1 MEARPYQQKAIDELI
16 EYYKTGKRPLL
27 HLATGAGKTFIFCR
41 VMKGCYEKGNPCIM
55 VVRGRS
61 LVQQA
66 SKRLNEMGVPHGVF
80 MANEYDGKH
89 IVQIV
94 SIDTVRSKKIFPKAS
109 MVIIDEAHYA
119 VSESFKEFIAHYP
132 DAFFLSVSATPY
144 PREGLKHLADHVIY
158 PISIQQLFEQKWLC
172 PPKYIGVP
180 ENRKMDLKKVK
191 ITGGDFNERQS
202 FEAFETQKIYGDV
215 ASHWVK
221 FCKGESSLCFA
232 INLAHGARLVETY
245 ESVGARAI
253 LIDAQTALDTR
264 LELINKLETGKI
276 DVIVNV
282 GTMTTGVDIP
292 SLRNLVLC
300 RPTASKVLYV
310 QMLGRGTR
318 IWPGKE
324 YFKVIDHVGNIYRHG
339 FIEEEEKADLE
350 AKNLSRV
357 GETPTRTC
365 PDCLA
370 VMHARILICPSCG
383 KIFQSENKEK
393 ELVLCDLE
401 EIKFIPKKKDFKI
414 RAQEIWEDVQSS
426 GHSVGSVWKRLQ
438 NEFSEDEMRR
448 GYMSYRKI
456 KEHAERINYDTSE
469 NRLRY
474 LARTRMFAVASNLET
489 VNGCGEDS

>member
-1 MEARPYQQKAIDELI
+1 
-16 EYYKTGKRPLL
+16 
-27 HLATGAGKTFIFCR
+27 
-41 VMKGCYEKGNPCIM
+41 M

-66 SKRLNEMGVPHGVF
+66 SKRLSEMGVPHGVF
-80 MANEYDGKH
+80 MANDYDENH

-94 SIDTVRSKKIFPKAS
+94 SIDTVRSKKIYPKAT
-109 MVIIDEAHYA
+109 MIIIDEAHYA
-119 VSESFKEFIAHYP
+119 VSDSFREFINHYP
-132 DAFFLSVSATPY
+132 DAFFLSVTATPY
-144 PREGLKHLADHVIY
+144 PREGLKHLADHVVY
-158 PISIQQLFEQKWLC
+158 PISIKELFEQKWLC
-172 PPKYIGVP
+172 PPKYLGVP
-180 ENRKMDLKKVK
+180 KERSFDLRKVK

-215 ASHWVK
+215 ASHWIR

-253 LIDAQTALDTR
+253 LIDAKTPLTMR
-264 LELINKLETGKI
+264 LELISELEMGKI

-292 SLRNLVLC
+292 SLRNIVLC
-300 RPTASKVLYV
+300 RPTASKVLYI

-318 IWPGKE
+318 ISPGKE

-350 AKNLSRV
+350 PKKLSRV

-370 VMHARILICPSCG
+370 VMHARILVCPSCG
-383 KIFQSENKEK
+383 KMFESENKEK

-401 EIKFIPKKKDFKI
+401 EIKFIPKKKDFKE
-414 RAQEIWEDVQSS
+414 RAWEIWKDVEAN
-426 GHSVGSVWKRLQ
+426 GHSVTSVWKRLQ
-438 NEFSEDEMRR
+438 NEFSEEEYRR

-474 LARTRMFAVASNLET
+474 LARSRMFALASNLET
-489 VNGCGEDS
+489 GNRSGEDS